1 MKITG
6 ELLKS
11 ERIKKDLSI
20 QDVAYAL
27 KLSSRIIQ
35 AIENGE
41 TEELPAKT
49 FVRGFVKSYADY
61 LKIDSDA
68 VLKQFQE
75 EMGSTHPVPK
85 TIAAPIGQPNEP
97 TTTGP
102 KSSKVAFRQ
111 NVESIS
117 GTKME
122 GGLTRK
128 NIVYFAV
135 VTSLVIVIAVIN
147 KVANHYQNEI
157 PQVTDASAEG
167 VPVNTEAMVA
177 SSPSV
182 VATETVPNDIAG
194 ALSTSSTMTGA
205 AEMSSAASATSSLA
219 SSKPAVMS
227 TAAIQAASAAAAAAP
242 VNNQP
247 QNTAAAEKS
256 KGQAVEVLIE
266 AKKDA
271 YIDYAKGNTSE
282 FKRLTLK
289 ANTYQILKSQAG
301 LHLRAADG
309 SAVSITVNGVSKGQM
324 SNSNKFVEMTF

>member
-35 AIENGE
+35 AIENGD
-41 TEELPAKT
+41 TDELPAKT

-85 TIAAPIGQPNEP
+85 TIAAPAGQPTEAITP
-97 TTTGP
+97 TQ

-111 NVESIS
+111 NVESIN
-117 GTKME
+117 GKKME
-122 GGLTRK
+122 GGLTQK
-128 NIVYFAV
+128 NVIYFAV
-135 VTSLVIVIAVIN
+135 VTSLVIVIAIIN

-157 PQVTDASAEG
+157 PQVTDASADG
-167 VPVNTEAMVA
+167 VPVNTEAIVA

-182 VATETVPNDIAG
+182 VSAETVPNDIAS
-194 ALSTSSTMTGA
+194 ALSSSSTITGGVDIEA
-205 AEMSSAASATSSLA
+205 MATASAT
-219 SSKPAVMS
+219 
-227 TAAIQAASAAAAAAP
+227 AP

-271 YIDYAKGNTSE
+271 YIDYAKGNTSD

-324 SNSNKFVEMTF
+324 SNANKFVEMTF

>member
-35 AIENGE
+35 AIENGD
-41 TEELPAKT
+41 TDELPAKT

-85 TIAAPIGQPNEP
+85 TIAAPIGQPADVSA
-97 TTTGP
+97 TTP

-111 NVESIS
+111 NVESIN
-117 GTKME
+117 GKKME
-122 GGLTRK
+122 GGLTQR
-128 NIVYFAV
+128 NVIYFAV
-135 VTSLVIVIAVIN
+135 VTSLVIVIAIIN

-157 PQVTDASAEG
+157 PQVTDASADG
-167 VPVNTEAMVA
+167 VPVNTEAIVA

-182 VATETVPNDIAG
+182 VSAETVPNDIVS
-194 ALSTSSTMTGA
+194 ALGSSSTITGGVDI
-205 AEMSSAASATSSLA
+205 EAT
-219 SSKPAVMS
+219 AV
-227 TAAIQAASAAAAAAP
+227 ASAATSVTNTKSAGAVSAAATAP

-247 QNTAAAEKS
+247 QNTAATEKS

-271 YIDYAKGNTSE
+271 YIDYAKGNSTD

-289 ANTYQILKSQAG
+289 ANTYQILKSRAG
-301 LHLRAADG
+301 IHLRAADG

-324 SNSNKFVEMTF
+324 SNANKFVEMTF

>member
-27 KLSSRIIQ
+27 KLSVRIIT
-35 AIENGE
+35 AIESGD
-41 TEELPAKT
+41 TDDLPAKT

-85 TIAAPIGQPNEP
+85 TIAVAPG
-97 TTTGP
+97 TTPIAETP
-102 KSSKVAFRQ
+102 AQTSSKVAFRQ
-111 NVESIS
+111 SVESINGS
-117 GTKME
+117 KME
-122 GGLTRK
+122 GGLSRK
-128 NIVYFAV
+128 NLIYFAV
-135 VTSLVIVIAVIN
+135 VTSLVIVIAIIN

-167 VPVNTEAMVA
+167 VPVNTEAAVA
-177 SSPSV
+177 SSPAV
-182 VATETVPNDIAG
+182 VAAETVPTNDLVN
-194 ALSTSSTMTGA
+194 ALSTSSTLAGGVEIASTASTATTA
-205 AEMSSAASATSSLA
+205 A
-219 SSKPAVMS
+219 KPAVS
-227 TAAIQAASAAAAAAP
+227 ATPAAAVAP
-242 VNNQP
+242 ASTGP
-247 QNTAAAEKS
+247 ENTMAAEKS

-266 AKKDA
+266 AKKDS
-271 YIDYAKGNTSE
+271 YIDYAKGNTSD

-309 SAVSITVNGVSKGQM
+309 SAVSITVNGVSKGPM
-324 SNSNKFVEMTF
+324 APANKFVEMTF

>member
-11 ERIKKDLSI
+11 ERLKKDLSI

-27 KLSSRIIQ
+27 KLSTRIIT
-35 AIENGE
+35 AIENGD
-41 TEELPAKT
+41 TDDLPAKT

-68 VLKQFQE
+68 VLKQFSE

-85 TIAAPIGQPNEP
+85 TITPVPGIGDQPAAEVP
-97 TTTGP
+97 TQ
-102 KSSKVAFRQ
+102 KSSTVAFRQ
-111 NVESIS
+111 SVESIH

-128 NIVYFAV
+128 NIVYIAV
-135 VTSLVIVIAVIN
+135 VTSLVILIAIIN
-147 KVANHYQNEI
+147 KIANHYQNEI
-157 PQVTDASAEG
+157 PQVADASAEG
-167 VPVNTEAMVA
+167 VPVNTEAVVA

-182 VATETVPNDIAG
+182 VAAETVPTTDIAT
-194 ALSTSSTMTGA
+194 ALAASSTLTGQIDGNGDTAQAEVAKPA
-205 AEMSSAASATSSLA
+205 ATASATTA
-219 SSKPAVMS
+219 PATVAA
-227 TAAIQAASAAAAAAP
+227 TAPSA
-242 VNNQP
+242 P

-256 KGQAVEVLIE
+256 KGQPVEVLIE
-266 AKKDA
+266 AKKDS

-309 SAVSITVNGVSKGQM
+309 SAVSITVNGVSKGPM
-324 SNSNKFVEMTF
+324 APANKFVEMTF

>member
-27 KLSSRIIQ
+27 KLSVRIIT
-35 AIENGE
+35 AIENGD
-41 TEELPAKT
+41 TDDLPAKT

-85 TIAAPIGQPNEP
+85 TIAAAPG
-97 TTTGP
+97 TTPVVETP
-102 KSSKVAFRQ
+102 AQTSSKVAFRQ
-111 NVESIS
+111 SVESINGS
-117 GTKME
+117 KME
-122 GGLTRK
+122 GGLSRK
-128 NIVYFAV
+128 NLIYFAV
-135 VTSLVIVIAVIN
+135 VTSLVIVIAIIN

-157 PQVTDASAEG
+157 PQVADASAEG
-167 VPVNTEAMVA
+167 VPVNTEAVVA
-177 SSPSV
+177 SSPAI
-182 VATETVPNDIAG
+182 VAAETVPTNDLVNALG
-194 ALSTSSTMTGA
+194 ASSTLTGGVEIA
-205 AEMSSAASATSSLA
+205 
-219 SSKPAVMS
+219 S
-227 TAAIQAASAAAAAAP
+227 TASTATTAVKSAASAAATVAP
-242 VNNQP
+242 ASTGP
-247 QNTAAAEKS
+247 ENTMAAEKS

-266 AKKDA
+266 AKKDS
-271 YIDYAKGNTSE
+271 YIDYAKGNTSD

-309 SAVSITVNGVSKGQM
+309 SAVSITVNGVSKGPM
-324 SNSNKFVEMTF
+324 APANKFVEMTF

>member
-27 KLSSRIIQ
+27 KLSVRIIT
-35 AIENGE
+35 AIENGDIDD
-41 TEELPAKT
+41 LPAKT

-85 TIAAPIGQPNEP
+85 TIATPVNSVTNAE
-97 TTTGP
+97 TATAT
-102 KSSKVAFRQ
+102 SSKVAFRQ
-111 NVESIS
+111 NVESINGS
-117 GTKME
+117 KME

-128 NIVYFAV
+128 NIIYFAV
-135 VTSLVIVIAVIN
+135 VTSLVIVIAIIN

-157 PQVTDASAEG
+157 PQVTDASADG
-167 VPVNTEAMVA
+167 VPVNTEAVVA

-182 VATETVPNDIAG
+182 VATETVPTDIAS
-194 ALSTSSTMTGA
+194 ALSASSTLTGGV
-205 AEMSSAASATSSLA
+205 EIS
-219 SSKPAVMS
+219 S
-227 TAAIQAASAAAAAAP
+227 TASPATTVAAKPTASTTTTTAP
-242 VNNQP
+242 ALSGP
-247 QNTAAAEKS
+247 ESTATAEKS

-266 AKKDA
+266 AKKDS
-271 YIDYAKGNTSE
+271 YIDYAKGNTTD

-309 SAVSITVNGVSKGQM
+309 SAVSITVNGVSKGPM
-324 SNSNKFVEMTF
+324 APANKFVEMTF

>member
-41 TEELPAKT
+41 TDELPAKT

-85 TIAAPIGQPNEP
+85 TIASPVGHP
-97 TTTGP
+97 TEVSSTTP

-117 GTKME
+117 GNKLE
-122 GGLTRK
+122 GGLTRR
-128 NIVYFAV
+128 NVIYFAV
-135 VTSLVIVIAVIN
+135 VTSLVIVTAIIN

-157 PQVTDASAEG
+157 PQVTDASADG
-167 VPVNTEAMVA
+167 VPVNTEAIVA

-182 VATETVPNDIAG
+182 VSAESVPNDIAS
-194 ALSTSSTMTGA
+194 ALSSSSTITGGVDIA
-205 AEMSSAASATSSLA
+205 
-219 SSKPAVMS
+219 S
-227 TAAIQAASAAAAAAP
+227 TATVASAAIAAAP

-247 QNTAAAEKS
+247 QNTAATEKS

-271 YIDYAKGNTSE
+271 YIDYAKGNTSA

>member
-27 KLSSRIIQ
+27 KLSVRIIT
-35 AIENGE
+35 AIESGD
-41 TEELPAKT
+41 TDDLPAKT

-85 TIAAPIGQPNEP
+85 TIAAAPGTAPIAETPAQ
-97 TTTGP
+97 T
-102 KSSKVAFRQ
+102 SSKVAFRQ
-111 NVESIS
+111 SVESINGS
-117 GTKME
+117 KME
-122 GGLTRK
+122 GGLSRK
-128 NIVYFAV
+128 NLIYFAV
-135 VTSLVIVIAVIN
+135 VTSLVIVIAIIN

-167 VPVNTEAMVA
+167 VPVNTEAAVA
-177 SSPSV
+177 SSPAV
-182 VATETVPNDIAG
+182 VAAETVPTNDLVN
-194 ALSTSSTMTGA
+194 ALSTSSTLAGGVEIASTASTATTA
-205 AEMSSAASATSSLA
+205 A
-219 SSKPAVMS
+219 KPAV
-227 TAAIQAASAAAAAAP
+227 SAAAAAATVAP
-242 VNNQP
+242 ASTGP
-247 QNTAAAEKS
+247 ENTMAAEKS

-266 AKKDA
+266 AKKDS
-271 YIDYAKGNTSE
+271 YIDYAKGNTSD

-309 SAVSITVNGVSKGQM
+309 SAVSITVNGVSKGPM
-324 SNSNKFVEMTF
+324 APANKFVEMTF

>member
-35 AIENGE
+35 AIENGD
-41 TEELPAKT
+41 TDDLPAKT

-85 TIAAPIGQPNEP
+85 TMAPPIGHHTEGAP
-97 TTTGP
+97 TQN
-102 KSSKVAFRQ
+102 SSKMAFRQ

-117 GTKME
+117 GNKME
-122 GGLTRK
+122 GGLTQK
-128 NIVYFAV
+128 NVIYFAV
-135 VTSLVIVIAVIN
+135 VTSLVIVIAIIN

-177 SSPSV
+177 SSPAV
-182 VATETVPNDIAG
+182 VAVDSVPNDLVGSLSSSNTVTGGIDIA
-194 ALSTSSTMTGA
+194 
-205 AEMSSAASATSSLA
+205 
-219 SSKPAVMS
+219 S
-227 TAAIQAASAAAAAAP
+227 TASTAVTTKAAAVAASAAVAAAP

-247 QNTAAAEKS
+247 QNTAATEKS

>member
-35 AIENGE
+35 AIESGD
-41 TEELPAKT
+41 TDELPAKT

-61 LKIDSDA
+61 LKIDSEA

-85 TIAAPIGQPNEP
+85 TIAAPVGIHTETASTPQ
-97 TTTGP
+97 
-102 KSSKVAFRQ
+102 SSKQAFRQ
-111 NVESIS
+111 NVESIT
-117 GTKME
+117 GNKME
-122 GGLTRK
+122 GGLTQK
-128 NIVYFAV
+128 NVIYFAV
-135 VTSLVIVIAVIN
+135 VTSLVIVIAIIN

-157 PQVTDASAEG
+157 PQISDASTEG

-177 SSPSV
+177 SSPAV
-182 VATETVPNDIAG
+182 VAAETVPSDIAG
-194 ALSTSSTMTGA
+194 ALSTSSTLTGGIEIA
-205 AEMSSAASATSSLA
+205 STASAT
-219 SSKPAVMS
+219 PAVS
-227 TAAIQAASAAAAAAP
+227 AKAAAAASAAVASAP
-242 VNNQP
+242 ANNQP

>member
-11 ERIKKDLSI
+11 ERMKKDLSI

-35 AIENGE
+35 AIENGD
-41 TEELPAKT
+41 TDELPAKT

-85 TIAAPIGQPNEP
+85 TIAAPAGQSTNVSAA
-97 TTTGP
+97 TP
-102 KSSKVAFRQ
+102 KSSKVTFRQ
-111 NVESIS
+111 NVESIN
-117 GTKME
+117 GKKIE
-122 GGLTRK
+122 GGLTQR
-128 NIVYFAV
+128 NVIYFAI
-135 VTSLVIVIAVIN
+135 VTSLVIVTAIIN
-147 KVANHYQNEI
+147 KAANHYQNEI
-157 PQVTDASAEG
+157 PQITDASADS
-167 VPVNTEAMVA
+167 VPVNTEAIVA

-182 VATETVPNDIAG
+182 VSAETVPQDIVS
-194 ALSTSSTMTGA
+194 ALGSSSTITGGVDIEA
-205 AEMSSAASATSSLA
+205 TATAASAVTSTKS
-219 SSKPAVMS
+219 AV
-227 TAAIQAASAAAAAAP
+227 AASAAATAP
-242 VNNQP
+242 ANNQP
-247 QNTAAAEKS
+247 QNTAATEKS

-271 YIDYAKGNTSE
+271 YIDYAKGNTPD

-289 ANTYQILKSQAG
+289 ANTYQILKSQVG

-324 SNSNKFVEMTF
+324 SNANKFVEMTF

>member
-27 KLSSRIIQ
+27 KLSVRIIT
-35 AIENGE
+35 AIENGD
-41 TEELPAKT
+41 TDELPAKT

-85 TIAAPIGQPNEP
+85 TIATPQVNAAVSADAPAP
-97 TTTGP
+97 T
-102 KSSKVAFRQ
+102 SSKVAFRQ
-111 NVESIS
+111 SVESINGS
-117 GTKME
+117 KME

-128 NIVYFAV
+128 NIIYFAV

-147 KVANHYQNEI
+147 KIANHYQNEI
-157 PQVTDASAEG
+157 PQITDASAEG
-167 VPVNTEAMVA
+167 VPVNTEAAVA
-177 SSPSV
+177 SSPAV
-182 VATETVPNDIAG
+182 VAAETVPTDIAS
-194 ALSTSSTMTGA
+194 ALSTSSTLMGGI
-205 AEMSSAASATSSLA
+205 EIS
-219 SSKPAVMS
+219 S
-227 TAAIQAASAAAAAAP
+227 TASPAATAAAQPASAAATTAP
-242 VNNQP
+242 AQSGP
-247 QNTAAAEKS
+247 EKTAAAEKS
-256 KGQAVEVLIE
+256 KGQPVEVLIE
-266 AKKDA
+266 AKKDS

-324 SNSNKFVEMTF
+324 APANKFVEMTF

>member
-11 ERIKKDLSI
+11 ERIKKDLST

-27 KLSSRIIQ
+27 KLSARIIT
-35 AIENGE
+35 AIESGHI
-41 TEELPAKT
+41 EELPAKT

-61 LKIDSDA
+61 LKMDSTA

-85 TIAAPIGQPNEP
+85 TFAAQPQMDGATDTPPGAPPIAAQPS
-97 TTTGP
+97 T
-102 KSSKVAFRQ
+102 VVFRQ
-111 NVESIS
+111 NVESIH

-128 NIVYFAV
+128 NIAYIAA
-135 VTSLVIVIAVIN
+135 VTSLVILIAVIN
-147 KVANHYQNEI
+147 KIANHYQNEI
-157 PQVTDASAEG
+157 PQVAEADASTEG
-167 VPVNTEAMVA
+167 VPVNTEASAV

-182 VATETVPNDIAG
+182 VAAETVPTDIAS
-194 ALSTSSTMTGA
+194 ALTASSTLTGGVEIA
-205 AEMSSAASATSSLA
+205 TAASPATTVA
-219 SSKPAVMS
+219 TKPAP
-227 TAAIQAASAAAAAAP
+227 AASAASTAP
-242 VNNQP
+242 INNIP
-247 QNTAAAEKS
+247 EKTAAAEKS
-256 KGQAVEVLIE
+256 KGQPVEVLIE
-266 AKKDA
+266 AKKDS
-271 YIDYAKGNTSE
+271 YIDYAKGNTTE

-301 LHLRAADG
+301 IHLRAADG

-324 SNSNKFVEMTF
+324 APANKFVEMTF

>member
-35 AIENGE
+35 AIESGD
-41 TEELPAKT
+41 TDELPAKT

-61 LKIDSDA
+61 LKIDSEA

-85 TIAAPIGQPNEP
+85 TIAAPAGVHTEAASTSQ
-97 TTTGP
+97 
-102 KSSKVAFRQ
+102 SSKQVFRQ
-111 NVESIS
+111 NVESIN
-117 GTKME
+117 GNKME
-122 GGLTRK
+122 GGLTQK
-128 NIVYFAV
+128 NVIYFAV
-135 VTSLVIVIAVIN
+135 VTSLVIVIAIIN

-157 PQVTDASAEG
+157 PQVSDASTEG

-177 SSPSV
+177 SSPAV
-182 VATETVPNDIAG
+182 VAAETVPSDIVG
-194 ALSTSSTMTGA
+194 ALSASSTLTGGIEIA
-205 AEMSSAASATSSLA
+205 STASAT
-219 SSKPAVMS
+219 PAVS
-227 TAAIQAASAAAAAAP
+227 AKQAAAVSAAIAAAP
-242 VNNQP
+242 ANNQP

>member
-35 AIENGE
+35 AIENGD
-41 TEELPAKT
+41 TDELPAKT

-85 TIAAPIGQPNEP
+85 TIAAPIGQAAEP
-97 TTTGP
+97 ASTMP

-111 NVESIS
+111 SVESIS
-117 GTKME
+117 GNKME

-128 NIVYFAV
+128 NVIYIAV
-135 VTSLVIVIAVIN
+135 VTSLVILIAIIN

-167 VPVNTEAMVA
+167 VPVNTEAIVA

-182 VATETVPNDIAG
+182 VSAESVPTDIVS
-194 ALSTSSTMTGA
+194 ALSASSTITGGVEIA
-205 AEMSSAASATSSLA
+205 STASAITTVA
-219 SSKPAVMS
+219 STK
-227 TAAIQAASAAAAAAP
+227 AAAAAVSAAIAAAP
-242 VNNQP
+242 ANNQP
-247 QNTAAAEKS
+247 QSTAATEKS

-271 YIDYAKGNTSE
+271 YIDYAKGNTSD

-324 SNSNKFVEMTF
+324 SNANKFVEMTF

>member
-27 KLSSRIIQ
+27 KLSVRIIT
-35 AIENGE
+35 AIENGD
-41 TEELPAKT
+41 TEDLPAKT

-85 TIAAPIGQPNEP
+85 TIATVSTITSGAETTAP
-97 TTTGP
+97 T
-102 KSSKVAFRQ
+102 SSKVAFRQ
-111 NVESIS
+111 NVESINGS
-117 GTKME
+117 KME
-122 GGLTRK
+122 GGLSRR
-128 NIVYFAV
+128 NIIYFAA
-135 VTSLVIVIAVIN
+135 VTALVIVIAIIN

-157 PQVTDASAEG
+157 PQVVDASAEG
-167 VPVNTEAMVA
+167 VPVNTEAVVA
-177 SSPSV
+177 SSPAV
-182 VATETVPNDIAG
+182 IAAETVPTNDIVN
-194 ALSTSSTMTGA
+194 ALSSSSTLTSGVEIA
-205 AEMSSAASATSSLA
+205 AATASPAATLST
-219 SSKPAVMS
+219 KS
-227 TAAIQAASAAAAAAP
+227 TATTSAAATTAP
-242 VNNQP
+242 VSAGPENKM
-247 QNTAAAEKS
+247 AIEKS

-266 AKKDA
+266 AKKDS
-271 YIDYAKGNTSE
+271 YIDYAKGNTSD

-309 SAVSITVNGVSKGQM
+309 SAVSITVNGVSKGPM
-324 SNSNKFVEMTF
+324 APANKFVEMTF

>member
-27 KLSSRIIQ
+27 KLSVRIIT
-35 AIENGE
+35 AIENGD
-41 TEELPAKT
+41 TDDLPAKT

-85 TIAAPIGQPNEP
+85 TIAPVPGVTPAATETPAQ
-97 TTTGP
+97 T
-102 KSSKVAFRQ
+102 SSKVAFRQ
-111 NVESIS
+111 SVESINGS
-117 GTKME
+117 KME
-122 GGLTRK
+122 GGLSRK
-128 NIVYFAV
+128 NLIYFAV
-135 VTSLVIVIAVIN
+135 VTSLVIVIAIIN

-167 VPVNTEAMVA
+167 VPVNTEAVVA
-177 SSPSV
+177 SSPAV
-182 VATETVPNDIAG
+182 VAAETVPTNDLVN
-194 ALSTSSTMTGA
+194 ALSASST
-205 AEMSSAASATSSLA
+205 LA
-219 SSKPAVMS
+219 GGVEIAS
-227 TAAIQAASAAAAAAP
+227 TAATAAKPAASAAATVAP
-242 VNNQP
+242 ASTGP
-247 QNTAAAEKS
+247 ENTMAAEKS

-266 AKKDA
+266 AKKDS
-271 YIDYAKGNTSE
+271 YIDYAKGNTSD

-309 SAVSITVNGVSKGQM
+309 SAVSITVNGVSKGPM
-324 SNSNKFVEMTF
+324 APANKFVEMTF

>member
-27 KLSSRIIQ
+27 KLSVRIIT
-35 AIENGE
+35 AIENGDIDD
-41 TEELPAKT
+41 LPAKT

-85 TIAAPIGQPNEP
+85 TIATPVNSVTNAE
-97 TTTGP
+97 TATAT
-102 KSSKVAFRQ
+102 SSKVAFRQ
-111 NVESIS
+111 NVESINGS
-117 GTKME
+117 KME

-128 NIVYFAV
+128 NIIYFAV
-135 VTSLVIVIAVIN
+135 VTSLVIVIAIIN

-157 PQVTDASAEG
+157 PQVTDASADG
-167 VPVNTEAMVA
+167 VPVNTEAVVA

-182 VATETVPNDIAG
+182 VATETVPTDIAS
-194 ALSTSSTMTGA
+194 ALSASSTLTGGV
-205 AEMSSAASATSSLA
+205 EIS
-219 SSKPAVMS
+219 S
-227 TAAIQAASAAAAAAP
+227 TASPATTVAAKPTASTTTTTAP
-242 VNNQP
+242 ALSRP
-247 QNTAAAEKS
+247 ESTATAEKS

-266 AKKDA
+266 AKKDS
-271 YIDYAKGNTSE
+271 YIDYAKGNTTD

-309 SAVSITVNGVSKGQM
+309 SAVSITVNGVSKGPM
-324 SNSNKFVEMTF
+324 APANKFVEMTF

>member
-11 ERIKKDLSI
+11 ERLKKDLSI

-27 KLSSRIIQ
+27 KLSARIIT
-35 AIENGE
+35 AIENGDIDD
-41 TEELPAKT
+41 LPAKT

-68 VLKQFQE
+68 VLKQFSE

-85 TIAAPIGQPNEP
+85 TITPVPGIGDQPTAEVP
-97 TTTGP
+97 VQ
-102 KSSKVAFRQ
+102 KSSTVAFRQ
-111 NVESIS
+111 SVESIH

-128 NIVYFAV
+128 NIVYIAV
-135 VTSLVIVIAVIN
+135 VTSLVILIAIIN
-147 KVANHYQNEI
+147 KIANHYQNEI

-167 VPVNTEAMVA
+167 VPVNTEAAVA

-182 VATETVPNDIAG
+182 VAAETVPTTDIAT
-194 ALSTSSTMTGA
+194 ALAASSTLTGQIENNSDVA
-205 AEMSSAASATSSLA
+205 PQTEVAKPTNVASAT
-219 SSKPAVMS
+219 AV
-227 TAAIQAASAAAAAAP
+227 QATAAAP
-242 VNNQP
+242 SAP

-256 KGQAVEVLIE
+256 KGQPVEVLIE
-266 AKKDA
+266 AKKDS

-309 SAVSITVNGVSKGQM
+309 SAVSITVNGVSKGPM
-324 SNSNKFVEMTF
+324 APANKFVEMTF

>member
-35 AIENGE
+35 AIENGD
-41 TEELPAKT
+41 TDELPAKT

-68 VLKQFQE
+68 VLKQFSE

-85 TIAAPIGQPNEP
+85 TIAAPVGQTPEVTA
-97 TTTGP
+97 TTP

-111 NVESIS
+111 NVESIN
-117 GTKME
+117 GKKME
-122 GGLTRK
+122 GGLTQK
-128 NIVYFAV
+128 NVIYFAV
-135 VTSLVIVIAVIN
+135 VTSLVIVIAIIN

-157 PQVTDASAEG
+157 PQVSDASADG

-182 VATETVPNDIAG
+182 VSAETVPNDIVS
-194 ALSTSSTMTGA
+194 ALSSSSTITGGGVDVEA
-205 AEMSSAASATSSLA
+205 TASAVTST
-219 SSKPAVMS
+219 KPAVAVS
-227 TAAIQAASAAAAAAP
+227 SSVTAP

-247 QNTAAAEKS
+247 QNTAATEKS

-271 YIDYAKGNTSE
+271 YIDYAKGNTSD

-324 SNSNKFVEMTF
+324 SNANKFVEMTF

>member
-35 AIENGE
+35 AIENGD
-41 TEELPAKT
+41 TDELPAKT

-61 LKIDSDA
+61 LRIDSEV

-75 EMGSTHPVPK
+75 EMGSTNPVPK
-85 TIAAPIGQPNEP
+85 TIAVPISHKVESP
-97 TTTGP
+97 TTAQN
-102 KSSKVAFRQ
+102 SSKIAFRQ
-111 NVESIS
+111 SVESIS
-117 GTKME
+117 GNKIE
-122 GGLTRK
+122 GGLTKK
-128 NIVYFAV
+128 NILYFAV
-135 VTSLVIVIAVIN
+135 VTSLVIVIAIIN

-167 VPVNTEAMVA
+167 VPVNTEAIVA
-177 SSPSV
+177 SSPAAVANESV
-182 VATETVPNDIAG
+182 PTDIAS
-194 ALSTSSTMTGA
+194 ALSSSSTVTGGIDILA
-205 AEMSSAASATSSLA
+205 NAPASATTA
-219 SSKPAVMS
+219 STK
-227 TAAIQAASAAAAAAP
+227 AAIAAASAAAAAAP
-242 VNNQP
+242 ANNQP
-247 QNTAAAEKS
+247 QNTAANEKS
-256 KGQAVEVLIE
+256 KGQSVEVLIE
-266 AKKDA
+266 AKKDS

>member
-35 AIENGE
+35 AIENGD
-41 TEELPAKT
+41 TDELPAKT

-85 TIAAPIGQPNEP
+85 TIAQPAGQTPEP
-97 TTTGP
+97 TTTTP

-111 NVESIS
+111 NVESIN
-117 GTKME
+117 GKKME
-122 GGLTRK
+122 GGLTQK
-128 NIVYFAV
+128 NVIYFAV
-135 VTSLVIVIAVIN
+135 VTSLVIVIAIIN

-157 PQVTDASAEG
+157 PQVSDASADG
-167 VPVNTEAMVA
+167 VPVNTEAIVA

-182 VATETVPNDIAG
+182 VSAETVPNDIVS
-194 ALSTSSTMTGA
+194 ALGSSSTITGGVDVEA
-205 AEMSSAASATSSLA
+205 TASSAVTST
-219 SSKPAVMS
+219 KPAV
-227 TAAIQAASAAAAAAP
+227 AVSAAATAP

-247 QNTAAAEKS
+247 QNTAATEKS

-271 YIDYAKGNTSE
+271 YIDYAKGNTSD

-324 SNSNKFVEMTF
+324 SNANKFVEMTF

>member
-35 AIENGE
+35 AIENGD
-41 TEELPAKT
+41 TDELPAKT

-61 LKIDSDA
+61 LKIDSDV

-85 TIAAPIGQPNEP
+85 TVAAPIGQTTE
-97 TTTGP
+97 TTTP
-102 KSSKVAFRQ
+102 TPNSSKVAFRQ
-111 NVESIS
+111 NVESIN
-117 GTKME
+117 GKKME
-122 GGLTRK
+122 GGLTQK
-128 NIVYFAV
+128 NVIYFAI
-135 VTSLVIVIAVIN
+135 VTSLVIVIAIIN

-157 PQVTDASAEG
+157 PQVSDASADG
-167 VPVNTEAMVA
+167 VPVNTEAIVA

-182 VATETVPNDIAG
+182 VSAETVPNDIVS
-194 ALSTSSTMTGA
+194 ALSSSSTITGGVDIEA
-205 AEMSSAASATSSLA
+205 TATASATTAVTST
-219 SSKPAVMS
+219 KPAV
-227 TAAIQAASAAAAAAP
+227 AASAAATAP

-247 QNTAAAEKS
+247 QNTAATEKS
-256 KGQAVEVLIE
+256 KGQSVEVLIE

-271 YIDYAKGNTSE
+271 YIDYAKGNTSD

-289 ANTYQILKSQAG
+289 ANTYQILKSKVG

-324 SNSNKFVEMTF
+324 SNANKFVEMTF

>member
-27 KLSSRIIQ
+27 KLSVRIIT
-35 AIENGE
+35 AIESGD
-41 TEELPAKT
+41 TDDLPAKT

-85 TIAAPIGQPNEP
+85 TIATPSTGVANTTEAAMP
-97 TTTGP
+97 T
-102 KSSKVAFRQ
+102 SSKVAFRQ
-111 NVESIS
+111 NVESIN
-117 GTKME
+117 GNKME
-122 GGLTRK
+122 GGLTKK
-128 NIVYFAV
+128 NIIYFAV

-147 KVANHYQNEI
+147 KIANHYQNEI

-167 VPVNTEAMVA
+167 VPVNTEAAVA
-177 SSPSV
+177 SSPAV
-182 VATETVPNDIAG
+182 VAAETVPTDIVS
-194 ALSTSSTMTGA
+194 ALSTSSTLMGGI
-205 AEMSSAASATSSLA
+205 ESS
-219 SSKPAVMS
+219 S
-227 TAAIQAASAAAAAAP
+227 TASPAATVAAAQPASAAATTAP
-242 VNNQP
+242 VQAGP
-247 QNTAAAEKS
+247 EKTAAVEKS
-256 KGQAVEVLIE
+256 KGQPVEVLIE
-266 AKKDA
+266 AKKDS

-324 SNSNKFVEMTF
+324 APANKFVEMTF

>member
-6 ELLKS
+6 ELLKA
-11 ERIKKDLSI
+11 ERLKKDLSI

-27 KLSSRIIQ
+27 KLSVRIIT
-35 AIENGE
+35 AIESGN
-41 TEELPAKT
+41 TEDLPAKT

-61 LKIDSDA
+61 LKVDSDA
-68 VLKQFQE
+68 VLKQFSE

-85 TIAAPIGQPNEP
+85 TIATVATPGETVTTDAAAPTQ
-97 TTTGP
+97 
-102 KSSKVAFRQ
+102 KSSTVAFRQ
-111 NVESIS
+111 SVESIH

-128 NIVYFAV
+128 NIIYIAV
-135 VTSLVIVIAVIN
+135 VTSLVILIAIIN
-147 KVANHYQNEI
+147 KIANHYQNEI
-157 PQVTDASAEG
+157 PQVADASTEG
-167 VPVNTEAMVA
+167 VPVNTEAVVA

-182 VATETVPNDIAG
+182 VAAETVPNDLAS
-194 ALSTSSTMTGA
+194 ALTASASTLTSAPAVAA
-205 AEMSSAASATSSLA
+205 AEPAHTEQA
-219 SSKPAVMS
+219 KPAV
-227 TAAIQAASAAAAAAP
+227 ASAAAATAP
-242 VNNQP
+242 AQVQAHSAP
-247 QNTAAAEKS
+247 ENTAAAEKS
-256 KGQAVEVLIE
+256 KGQPVEVLIE
-266 AKKDA
+266 AKKDS

-324 SNSNKFVEMTF
+324 APANKFVEMTF

>member
-35 AIENGE
+35 AIENGD
-41 TEELPAKT
+41 TDELPAKT

-61 LKIDSDA
+61 LKIDSEA

-85 TIAAPIGQPNEP
+85 TIAAPVGVHTEAAS
-97 TTTGP
+97 TTQ
-102 KSSKVAFRQ
+102 SSKQAFRQ
-111 NVESIS
+111 NVESIT
-117 GTKME
+117 GNKME
-122 GGLTRK
+122 GGLTQK
-128 NIVYFAV
+128 NVMYFAI
-135 VTSLVIVIAVIN
+135 VTSLVIVIAIIN
-147 KVANHYQNEI
+147 KVATHYQNEI
-157 PQVTDASAEG
+157 PQVSDASAEG

-177 SSPSV
+177 SSPAV
-182 VATETVPNDIAG
+182 VAAETVPSDIAG
-194 ALSTSSTMTGA
+194 ALSTSSTLTGGIEIA
-205 AEMSSAASATSSLA
+205 STASATSTVSA
-219 SSKPAVMS
+219 KAAAVS
-227 TAAIQAASAAAAAAP
+227 AAVAASAP

>member
-35 AIENGE
+35 AIENGD
-41 TEELPAKT
+41 TDDLPAKT

-61 LKIDSDA
+61 LKINSDA

-85 TIAAPIGQPNEP
+85 TMAPPIGQHSD
-97 TTTGP
+97 TSAQGQ
-102 KSSKVAFRQ
+102 KSSKMAFRQ

-117 GTKME
+117 GNKME
-122 GGLTRK
+122 GGLTQK
-128 NIVYFAV
+128 NVIYFAV
-135 VTSLVIVIAVIN
+135 VTSLVIVIAIIN

-157 PQVTDASAEG
+157 PQVTDASADG

-177 SSPSV
+177 SSPAV
-182 VATETVPNDIAG
+182 VAADSVPTDIAG
-194 ALSTSSTMTGA
+194 ALSSSSTMTGGIDIA
-205 AEMSSAASATSSLA
+205 STASTPATVPVTAASA
-219 SSKPAVMS
+219 K
-227 TAAIQAASAAAAAAP
+227 AASAAASAVAAAAP

-247 QNTAAAEKS
+247 QNTAATEKS

>member
-35 AIENGE
+35 AIENGD
-41 TEELPAKT
+41 TDELPAKT

-61 LKIDSDA
+61 LKIDSDV

-85 TIAAPIGQPNEP
+85 TMAPPIGQQNDSLTPATN
-97 TTTGP
+97 
-102 KSSKVAFRQ
+102 SSKVAFRQ
-111 NVESIS
+111 SVESIS
-117 GTKME
+117 GNKME
-122 GGLTRK
+122 GGLTQK
-128 NIVYFAV
+128 NVIYIAV
-135 VTSLVIVIAVIN
+135 VTILVILIAIIN

-157 PQVTDASAEG
+157 PQLTDASAEG
-167 VPVNTEAMVA
+167 VPVNTEAIVA
-177 SSPSV
+177 SSPAV
-182 VATETVPNDIAG
+182 VAADSVPTDIAG
-194 ALSTSSTMTGA
+194 ALSTSSTMTGGIDIASTVSTPAIVTNTNA
-205 AEMSSAASATSSLA
+205 AVA
-219 SSKPAVMS
+219 
-227 TAAIQAASAAAAAAP
+227 AASAAAAAAP
-242 VNNQP
+242 ANNQP
-247 QNTAAAEKS
+247 QNTAATEKS

-266 AKKDA
+266 AKKDS

-301 LHLRAADG
+301 IHLRAADG

-324 SNSNKFVEMTF
+324 SSSNKFVEMTF

>member
-35 AIENGE
+35 AIESGD
-41 TEELPAKT
+41 TDELPAKT

-85 TIAAPIGQPNEP
+85 TIATPVGQP
-97 TTTGP
+97 TDTSAATP

-117 GTKME
+117 GNKME
-122 GGLTRK
+122 GGLTRR
-128 NIVYFAV
+128 NVIYIAV
-135 VTSLVIVIAVIN
+135 VTCLVILIAIVN

-157 PQVTDASAEG
+157 PQVTDASADG

-182 VATETVPNDIAG
+182 ISAESVPNDIAS
-194 ALSTSSTMTGA
+194 ALSSSSTITSGV
-205 AEMSSAASATSSLA
+205 EITTTASAVTTLA
-219 SSKPAVMS
+219 STK
-227 TAAIQAASAAAAAAP
+227 AAAAAASAAIAAAP

-247 QNTAAAEKS
+247 QNTAATEKS

-271 YIDYAKGNTSE
+271 YIDYAKGNTSD

-324 SNSNKFVEMTF
+324 SNANKFVEMTF

>member
-27 KLSSRIIQ
+27 KLSVRIIT
-35 AIENGE
+35 AIENGDIDD
-41 TEELPAKT
+41 LPAKT

-85 TIAAPIGQPNEP
+85 TIATPVNSVTNAE
-97 TTTGP
+97 TATAT
-102 KSSKVAFRQ
+102 SSKVAFRQ
-111 NVESIS
+111 NVESINGS
-117 GTKME
+117 KME

-128 NIVYFAV
+128 NIIYFAV
-135 VTSLVIVIAVIN
+135 VTSLVIVITIIN

-157 PQVTDASAEG
+157 PQVTDASADG
-167 VPVNTEAMVA
+167 VPVNTEAVVA

-182 VATETVPNDIAG
+182 VATETVPTDIAS
-194 ALSTSSTMTGA
+194 ALSASSTLTGGV
-205 AEMSSAASATSSLA
+205 EIS
-219 SSKPAVMS
+219 S
-227 TAAIQAASAAAAAAP
+227 TASPATTVAAKPTASTTTTTAP
-242 VNNQP
+242 ALSGP
-247 QNTAAAEKS
+247 ESTATAEKS

-266 AKKDA
+266 AKKDS
-271 YIDYAKGNTSE
+271 YIDYAKGNTTD

-309 SAVSITVNGVSKGQM
+309 SAVSITVNGVSKGPM
-324 SNSNKFVEMTF
+324 APANKFVEMTF

>member
-27 KLSSRIIQ
+27 KLSVRIIT
-35 AIENGE
+35 AIENGD
-41 TEELPAKT
+41 TEDLPAKT

-85 TIAAPIGQPNEP
+85 TIAAAPGVAPVTETP
-97 TTTGP
+97 TQT
-102 KSSKVAFRQ
+102 SSKVTFRQ
-111 NVESIS
+111 SVESINGS
-117 GTKME
+117 KME
-122 GGLTRK
+122 GGLSRK
-128 NIVYFAV
+128 NIIYFAV
-135 VTSLVIVIAVIN
+135 VTSLVIVIAIIN

-157 PQVTDASAEG
+157 PQLADASAEG
-167 VPVNTEAMVA
+167 VPVNTEAIVA
-177 SSPSV
+177 SSPAV
-182 VATETVPNDIAG
+182 VAAETVPTNDIVN
-194 ALSTSSTMTGA
+194 ALSTSST
-205 AEMSSAASATSSLA
+205 LA
-219 SSKPAVMS
+219 GGVEIAS
-227 TAAIQAASAAAAAAP
+227 TAATAAKPAATSAAATVAP
-242 VNNQP
+242 SSAGP
-247 QNTAAAEKS
+247 ENTMATEKS

-266 AKKDA
+266 AKKDS
-271 YIDYAKGNTSE
+271 YIDYAKGNTSD

-309 SAVSITVNGVSKGQM
+309 SAVSITVNGVSKGPM
-324 SNSNKFVEMTF
+324 APANKFVEMTF

>member
-61 LKIDSDA
+61 LRIDSDV

-85 TIAAPIGQPNEP
+85 TIVPPIGQPVEVQQP
-97 TTTGP
+97 AQ

-111 NVESIS
+111 SVESIS
-117 GTKME
+117 GNKME

-128 NIVYFAV
+128 NIIYFAV
-135 VTSLVIVIAVIN
+135 VTSLVIVIAIIN

-157 PQVTDASAEG
+157 PQITDASAEG

-177 SSPSV
+177 SSPAA
-182 VATETVPNDIAG
+182 VAAETVPTDLVG
-194 ALSTSSTMTGA
+194 ALSSSSTLTGGV
-205 AEMSSAASATSSLA
+205 EIASTATSMTVA
-219 SSKPAVMS
+219 STK
-227 TAAIQAASAAAAAAP
+227 AALAASAAAAALPA
-242 VNNQP
+242 NNQP
-247 QNTAAAEKS
+247 QNTAATEKS
-256 KGQAVEVLIE
+256 KGLAVEVLIE

>member
-35 AIENGE
+35 AIENGD
-41 TEELPAKT
+41 TDELPAKT

-61 LKIDSDA
+61 LKINSDA

-85 TIAAPIGQPNEP
+85 TIASPIGQTTETSAP
-97 TTTGP
+97 TQ

-117 GTKME
+117 GNKME
-122 GGLTRK
+122 GGLTQK
-128 NIVYFAV
+128 NVIYFAV
-135 VTSLVIVIAVIN
+135 VTSLVIVIAIIN

-157 PQVTDASAEG
+157 PQISDASADG
-167 VPVNTEAMVA
+167 VPVNTEAVVA

-182 VATETVPNDIAG
+182 VSAETVPNDIVS
-194 ALSTSSTMTGA
+194 ALSSSSTLTGGV
-205 AEMSSAASATSSLA
+205 E
-219 SSKPAVMS
+219 
-227 TAAIQAASAAAAAAP
+227 IASAAISTKAAVAVSA
-242 VNNQP
+242 VSANTTANHQP
-247 QNTAAAEKS
+247 QNTAATEKS

-271 YIDYAKGNTSE
+271 YIDYAKGNTTD

-324 SNSNKFVEMTF
+324 SNANKFVEMTF